1 MRSLSTQGQ
10 TAGTSEKSRREP
22 GMAEVGSVAQ
32 LKAAASPPE
41 PEALKELVLS
51 VIQGEQD
58 YQALLNVLEP
68 VTLGGQGLQGD
79 TALTL
84 ALLLEEVEQQA
95 ELNDQL
101 HALVKDQGAPAL
113 ALTESGVILAQNPA
127 AQSLFGTSK
136 GDGITRLGVSTQG
149 FADFQQRIFQY
160 DGPTLLRTFPP
171 SLLVSNDDLGNDN
184 TLPVI
189 FIGLY
194 NGEHQ
199 TFLLRAIECQWP
211 ESIDKALED
220 IFQLTDAERDILAG
234 LAQGMN
240 SEQISHKRN
249 RAVGTV
255 RQQIKSLLGKL
266 GASSQVQ
273 AVALASAIGSQN
285 YYQQGAHSAPQ
296 EALSGYPLELGELMR
311 GPRRVGW
318 RRYGKKGGQPV
329 LLLHGAY
336 FGAGEYPQDREWA
349 SRHGLDVIVPE
360 RLGYG
365 RTQPPGKGEQTLAT
379 QIEDCVA
386 VLDALGLSRVRL
398 ASHDGGFIHALA
410 LANRHPER
418 ASNILAISPLAP
430 FQDKDSL
437 DYLPRQHRVFMW
449 AARHAFWSVRLL
461 IRLGMVQMRKLGP
474 ERWMEAVFEGVPYDL
489 EVLQAPSRRQGML
502 GTYGFNL
509 NQVGKGYELD
519 LELSM
524 ATDWAP
530 LVQQVKVPVLGLM
543 GGRNQT
549 SPPGF
554 VRGLQKLNPAIALE
568 EIPDAGQTLCLTH
581 VELCFRLLAERTDGE
596 V

>member
-1 MRSLSTQGQ
+1 MESVTQ
-10 TAGTSEKSRREP
+10 AG
-22 GMAEVGSVAQ
+22 Q
-32 LKAAASPPE
+32 LKAPAPE
-41 PEALKELVLS
+41 PEELKALVLS

-58 YQALLNVLEP
+58 YQVLLNMLEP
-68 VTLGGQGLQGD
+68 VTLGVQGLQGD

-101 HALVKDQGAPAL
+101 YALVKDEGAPAL

-127 AQSLFGTSK
+127 AQNLFGTSK
-136 GDGITRLGVSTQG
+136 GEGIARLGVSAQD
-149 FADFQQRIFQY
+149 FSDFQQRIFQY
-160 DGPTLLRTFPP
+160 DGPSLLRTFPP
-171 SLLVSNDDLGNDN
+171 LSDPPCNDN
-184 TLPVI
+184 TLPLI

-199 TFLLRAIECQWP
+199 TFLLRAVECQWSD
-211 ESIDKALED
+211 SIDKALEE
-220 IFQLTDAERDILAG
+220 IFQLTDAERDILAC

-240 SEQISHKRN
+240 SEQISHKRS

-255 RQQIKSLLGKL
+255 RQQIKSLLGKM

-273 AVALASAIGSQN
+273 AVALASAIGSQS
-285 YYQQGAHSAPQ
+285 YAQQSSHSAPQ

-311 GPRRVGW
+311 GQRRVGW
-318 RRYGKKGGQPV
+318 RRYGVKGGKPV
-329 LLLHGAY
+329 LLLHGSY

-349 SRHGLDVIVPE
+349 TRHGLDVIVPE

-365 RTQPPGKGEQTLAT
+365 RSQPPGKGEDILET
-379 QIEDCVA
+379 QVEDCLA
-386 VLDALGLSRVRL
+386 VLDALNIPRVYL
-398 ASHDGGFIHALA
+398 ASHDSGFMYALA

-418 ASNILAISPLAP
+418 ARGILAISPSAP

-474 ERWMEAVFEGVPYDL
+474 ERWMEAVFEGVPHDL
-489 EVLQAPSRRQGML
+489 EVLQAPSFRQGTL

-519 LELSM
+519 LEISM
-524 ATDWAP
+524 ARDWAP
-530 LVQQVKVPVLGLM
+530 LVRQAEVPVCGLM
-543 GGRNQT
+543 GGQNMA
-549 SPPGF
+549 SPPSF
-554 VRGLQKLNPAIALE
+554 VRSLQKLNPGIALK
-568 EIPDAGQTLCLTH
+568 EIPEAGQTLCLTH
-581 VELCFRLLAERTDGE
+581 ADQCFRLLAECVDGPVE
-596 V
+596 HESWLPEPVRCT